1 MQFKE
6 GDRVKVK
13 RPCSGCF
20 PEEIYILCPRGKD
33 SVYLRAYNSKLGKGC
48 SCENNW
54 IKVNDLNVRELNKSI
69 IKTPKIKKAEVV
81 AQKIVE
87 AKPKI

>member
-1 MQFKE
+1 MFKE
-6 GDRVKVK
+6 GDRVKV
-13 RPCSGCF
+13 RRACSGSI
-20 PEEIYILCPRGKD
+20 PGIIYLLRPKNRGGN
-33 SVYLRAYNSKLGKGC
+33 VLRAYDPVNERGC
-48 SCENNW
+48 SCEANW
-54 IKVNDLNVRELNKSI
+54 ILVNEIDVRELNKSI